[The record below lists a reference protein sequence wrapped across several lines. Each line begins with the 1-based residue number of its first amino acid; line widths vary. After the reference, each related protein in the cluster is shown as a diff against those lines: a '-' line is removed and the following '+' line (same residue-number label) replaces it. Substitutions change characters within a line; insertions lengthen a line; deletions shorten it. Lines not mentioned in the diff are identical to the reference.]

1 MKVTSYFDASGG
13 DEHPVIIVAGYISTV
28 PKWRNFDTEWRKVLA
43 RTEFDVPYL
52 HMTEFAQSAGVFSDW
67 KGNEHRRR
75 RFINAL
81 VGVIARHAEAGFA
94 CMLKDSI
101 WRSTNESYPWTEVY
115 GCSYALPGRDSVN
128 KSHRWAE
135 EKHHCQRNEIRCVFE
150 HGDSGQGHLRKRR
163 NRFHGLNMDD
173 QSRN

>member
-1 MKVTSYFDASGG
+1 
-13 DEHPVIIVAGYISTV
+13 
-28 PKWRNFDTEWRKVLA
+28 
-43 RTEFDVPYL
+43 
-52 HMTEFAQSAGVFSDW
+52 MTEFAQSAGVFSDW

-94 CMLKDSI
+94 CMIKDSI

-115 GCSYALPGRDSVN
+115 GCSYALPGRDCVN

-135 EKHHCQRNEIRCVFE
+135 EEHHCQRNEIRYVFE
-150 HGDSGQGHLRKRR
+150 HGDSGKGHLVRVVEEAQKPISLFEYGRPKPEL
-163 NRFHGLNMDD
+163 NHSGATPTASCRFSAWELLKAARVNDFETHEP
-173 QSRN
+173 RVY